1 MNSHSKTPGG
11 AGASDK
17 FKKQQAEKHGLGA
30 DNAPGHKD
38 AAAPGE
44 APVAG
49 DSYVSTVGIDNG
61 TNQPGE
67 KGNVGQP
74 VGHMGSET
82 INQGNQK

>member
-1 MNSHSKTPGG
+1 MGT
-11 AGASDK
+11 
-17 FKKQQAEKHGLGA
+17 EKGLGA
-30 DNAPGHKD
+30 SNAPGQSEGQK
-38 AAAPGE
+38 PGD

-49 DSYVSTVGIDNG
+49 DSYLGTTGIDNG

-74 VGHMGSET
+74 VGAMGSET